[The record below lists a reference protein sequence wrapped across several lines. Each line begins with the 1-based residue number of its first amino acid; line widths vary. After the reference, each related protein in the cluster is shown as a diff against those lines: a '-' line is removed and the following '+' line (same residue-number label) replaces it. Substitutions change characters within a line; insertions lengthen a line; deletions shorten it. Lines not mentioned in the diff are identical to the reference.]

1 MGDRLFIQTGAT
13 PPRGVMADVRVSKR
27 LGKRGEGTTLLV
39 TGSPYRRVY
48 KDSDGLWIKWF
59 GSKCRVF
66 LAYDHKEGKK

>member
-13 PPRGVMADVRVSKR
+13 SLRGVLADVRVSWR
-27 LGKRGEGTTLLV
+27 LGKRGKGTTLLV

-48 KDSDGLWIKWF
+48 EDAGGLWVNWF

-66 LAYDHKEGKK
+66 LAYDNQERKK